1 MGKRTTCTYSS
12 HTRRPSRS
20 HSSFASLRDA
30 AQDCSELNSQNT
42 LSATSG
48 ANISGLLRTSL
59 VQLVALRFRC
69 SSPTSK
75 TNNVPAKRQRLSLPG
90 LKSGDSRRDC

>member
-1 MGKRTTCTYSS
+1 
-12 HTRRPSRS
+12 
-20 HSSFASLRDA
+20 
-30 AQDCSELNSQNT
+30 
-42 LSATSG
+42 
-48 ANISGLLRTSL
+48 
-59 VQLVALRFRC
+59 LVALRFRC